1 MNEIIN
7 IINKKLEKNLNY
19 KKTSEDLI
27 EIYFVIGNYLEQSKL
42 GYETIYKLEE
52 LLRNKYGLVIG
63 FTKRNLLNMIK
74 FYQTYNTYS
83 LDDLK
88 QVTWNK
94 HLLILKQNNKKE
106 LLDYCIKY
114 NISKKSLEKII
125 KNGFNIEYI
134 DKKTIEDDNMT
145 LEFICLK
152 K

>member
-27 EIYFVIGNYLEQSKL
+27 EIYFMIGKYLEQNKL

-52 LLRNKYGLVIG
+52 SLRNKYGLVIG
-63 FTKRNLLNMIK
+63 FTKRNLLNMLK
-74 FYQTYNTYS
+74 FYQTYNTYN

-94 HLLILKQNNKKE
+94 HLLIQKQNNKKE

>member
-74 FYQTYNTYS
+74 FYQTYNTYN

-125 KNGFNIEYI
+125 KNGFNKEYI
-134 DKKTIEDDNMT
+134 DKKSIEDDNMT